1 MTIDLEIAGLAT
13 ARLGDRLVQMA
24 TDKGLAVIAV
34 TPLIEP
40 EDREA
45 GGQPLLR
52 RKTPHGEREAS
63 GEKAT
68 EDHSWSP
75 AEQGSLLF
83 SA

>member
-1 MTIDLEIAGLAT
+1 MTGLPT

-24 TDKGLAVIAV
+24 TNKGLAVIAV

-68 EDHSWSP
+68 EDRSWSP